1 MKRTTRFRLLIEAPE
16 IVVLPGAHDALTLR
30 LAEQAG
36 SQAVTCGGYSAT
48 ASLLGAPDVQQLTM
62 TEMADMYARLCDATE
77 LPLFADGDTGYG
89 QHHINVARTVR
100 AYERAGVA
108 VSLHRRPGIAQAL
121 RTYGRQARDPRRR
134 DGGEAE
140 GRPRCPR
147 RRRSHPSAHRTD
159 ARAVHG
165 PRRRDRTLPDST
177 ARLRRRPAFADAPIS
192 VDELAPR
199 LLGDRRPLLRQPG
212 RGRQDADPPARQLE
226 AMGFA
231 AVTWPVSPATP
242 SARAVA
248 EVYAALLR
256 DGTTNAVRDRMVDF
270 AAFNG
275 LIGLEQ
281 VREPESALRRTSAR
295 DLLEHPRRPMDG
307 GRLNPGRPSG
317 RRPSARSGLRR
328 HWLLHGKA
336 NCPETAARE
345 VGPMTDNSDSCVPT
359 KLQSRTIAWSRCFRR
374 HPRHRRVGAAGGAV
388 ARVPHAPASPSA
400 NTPAP
405 LPSRCA

>member
-36 SQAVTCGGYSAT
+36 FQAVTCGGYSAT

-89 QHHINVARTVR
+89 NTTNVARTVR

-108 VSLHRRPGIAQAL
+108 GLFIEDQESPKRCGHMDGKRVIPAAEMVAKLKAAL
-121 RTYGRQARDPRRR
+121 DARVDA
-134 DGGEAE
+134 DLILCA
-140 GRPRCPR
+140 
-147 RRRSHPSAHRTD
+147 RTD

-165 PRRRDRTLPDST
+165 LDDAIERCQLYREAGADL
-177 ARLRRRPAFADAPIS
+177 LFVDAPIS
-192 VDELAPR
+192 VDEL
-199 LLGDRRPLLRQPG
+199 RRVCSEIDGPCFANLVEGGKTPIL
-212 RGRQDADPPARQLE
+212 PARQLE

-231 AVTWPVSPATP
+231 AVTWPVSA
-242 SARAVA
+242 SYAIARAVA

-270 AAFNG
+270 AAFNS

-281 VREPESALRRTSAR
+281 VRESESACDDFAR
-295 DLLEHPRRPMDG
+295 DLLEHRAAEDG
-307 GRLNPGRPSG
+307 GG
-317 RRPSARSGLRR
+317 
-328 HWLLHGKA
+328 
-336 NCPETAARE
+336 
-345 VGPMTDNSDSCVPT
+345 
-359 KLQSRTIAWSRCFRR
+359 
-374 HPRHRRVGAAGGAV
+374 
-388 ARVPHAPASPSA
+388 
-400 NTPAP
+400 
-405 LPSRCA
+405 